1 MIEGRL
7 KVWGGIA
14 VQLRWRPLK
23 RERVHYQSISTDH
36 PSHCTRLGW
45 IQVEGVIYDISRPK
59 VGPLSLGNKT
69 AHHLWVLAKISS
81 CVCTAQY
88 PVHTHWGYCHACG
101 RVRSLMCLENLWTTS
116 QSLFSCRGWTEK
128 IRWLILQMSWEYKTP
143 LLWLQDGSTQGVGD
157 IQRKKRIMPT
167 SAWSTLNSSLK
178 DSSRP

>member
-69 AHHLWVLAKISS
+69 ARHLWVLAKISS
-81 CVCTAQY
+81 CVCTTY
-88 PVHTHWGYCHACG
+88 TWLRILPCMWPCKVP
-101 RVRSLMCLENLWTTS
+101 RVLKTFE
-116 QSLFSCRGWTEK
+116 SLFSCRGWTEK